1 MEVKEKPTLSIM
13 DLRNILL
20 CAHLG
25 AAACIPIQLA
35 AQKVF
40 DLGIK
45 AGVSSDDLALGG
57 ASTEQV
63 LGYHGGL
70 FARVKPPLF
79 PGIQGEALF
88 TTVGTSAASGD
99 LADDVRFRFNY
110 VQFPVFLVF
119 AFGPAELHAG
129 GYYGHPL
136 SSDVEGLSDVVAPPD
151 AQEDYGLLGGVGLH
165 LGRFYAGARYNLG
178 LNDLGSDTPISDEAR
193 NRQAQLYVG
202 FGLFK

>member
-1 MEVKEKPTLSIM
+1 MPFRT
-13 DLRNILL
+13 ILL
-20 CAHLG
+20 CAQLG
-25 AAACIPIQLA
+25 IAGCVPLQLA

-40 DLGIK
+40 DLGPM

-63 LGYHGGL
+63 FGYHAGL

-88 TTVGTSAASGD
+88 TTVGTSATSDDPTED
-99 LADDVRFRFNY
+99 LRFRFNY

-119 AFGPAELHAG
+119 SLGPAELHAG

-136 SSDVEGLSDVVAPPD
+136 SSDVEGLSDVVTPPE
-151 AQEDYGLLGGVGLH
+151 AQADYGLMGGVGLH
-165 LGRFYAGARYNLG
+165 LGRIYAGARYNLG
-178 LNDLGSDTPISDEAR
+178 LNDLGSNTPISDEVH
-193 NRQAQLYVG
+193 NRQAQLYLG